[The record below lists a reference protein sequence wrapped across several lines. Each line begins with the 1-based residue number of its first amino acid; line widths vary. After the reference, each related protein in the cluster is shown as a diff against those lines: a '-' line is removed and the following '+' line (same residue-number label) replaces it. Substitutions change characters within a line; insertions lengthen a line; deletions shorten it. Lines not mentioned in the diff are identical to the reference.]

1 MRHIL
6 FIYGALQMG
15 GIETFLVR
23 VSKHLSAGGVRVT
36 VLLAS
41 RKGAPELIEELT
53 RWASIVYLE
62 DLHLFKVKAFQ
73 KLTLY
78 QFFALFSGKKTE
90 TLLKDVDH
98 IHFMECL
105 SMLTAFRLIKLC
117 GGRKVTGGVY
127 YQYEFATWKMR
138 SSYFVNALADTFR
151 YLVPPQNIVFFNEAC
166 KNTYLQELGQE
177 YSKSSVLP
185 IGVDLSRLDRR
196 NAALTRKG
204 RVVSIGRISSIKT
217 YNFQFPRV
225 VKELA
230 AKGIQIEYHIYGEGD
245 QQSALEAHIRELGCE
260 SLIYL
265 HGSIEYA
272 RLSDVLKDAWLFV
285 GSGTAVIE
293 AAGCGVP
300 ALIGIESEQHPMT
313 YGFLHSMPGIDY
325 QEANIGHDKFSFS
338 KFCEQLHAMSDEEY
352 ELICNL
358 SAQKSK
364 EFSIERLIDGF
375 YELDKRASLV
385 NVSAKCKPSLLLLAS
400 ALFDRFAPDSFCTGF
415 WRRYE
420 TRN

>member
-6 FIYGALQMG
+6 FIYGALTMG

-23 VSKHLSAGGVRVT
+23 VSKRLSVAGVRVT

-41 RKGAPELIEELT
+41 SKGAPELIEELK
-53 RWASIVYLE
+53 RWARIVYLE

-73 KLTLY
+73 RLTLY
-78 QFFALFSGKKTE
+78 QFFALFSIKKTE

-105 SMLTAFRLIKLC
+105 SMMTAFRIARLC

-127 YQYEFATWKMR
+127 YQYEFATWGMR

-151 YLVPPQNIVFFNEAC
+151 NLVPPQNIVFFNEAC
-166 KNTYLQELGQE
+166 RNTYSQELGQG
-177 YSKSSVLP
+177 YLKSSVLP

-196 NAALTRKG
+196 DVTLARKG
-204 RVVSIGRISSIKT
+204 RVVSIGRINSIKT
-217 YNFQFPRV
+217 YNFQFPSV

-245 QQSALEAHIRELGCE
+245 QHSALEAHIRELGCE
-260 SLIYL
+260 SKIYL

-272 RLSDVLKDAWLFV
+272 RLSHVLRDAWLFV
-285 GSGTAVIE
+285 GSGTAIIE

-300 ALIGIESEQHPMT
+300 ALIGIESEPHPMT

-325 QEANIGHDKFSFS
+325 QEANIGYDKSSFS
-338 KFCEQLHAMSDEEY
+338 KFCEQLYAMSDEEY
-352 ELICNL
+352 GQICNL

-375 YELDKRASLV
+375 YELDKRASLI
-385 NVSAKCKPSLLLLAS
+385 NASDHSKSSLLLLAS
-400 ALFDRFAPDSFCTGF
+400 VLFDRIAPDSFGTGF
-415 WRRYE
+415 WRRYKA
-420 TRN
+420 RN